1 MASTAHIKKDKEALE
16 RYQNLIKEIRSRES
30 YVNPLETPEE
40 KKQRINAL
48 KKDFKAM
55 VKYYFPTYAE
65 SETPN
70 FHIKHAKRMLKN
82 QRIRV
87 WTMWPRGHAKSVVNN
102 LLIPFWLWMN
112 NETRFFLII
121 GENQDKAELLLDD
134 LRAEFEAN
142 EMIISDFGVQ
152 KTLGD
157 WSSGSFVTKNGFI
170 GKALG
175 MGQSPRGIRVKNKRP
190 DLIGG
195 DDWENEQ
202 TVKNPKR
209 QKALAKWFLGS
220 ILGTMDTGPR
230 RVMISQN
237 KFADQMIFDLV
248 TSENDSWIIDKVIA
262 FDPATF
268 ETIAWPE
275 KYDKQHWIDVIG
287 EMTLVIALAEYCH
300 QPFVEGAEFKDEM
313 IQWRKLPPLHKM
325 DAIIGIWDPAHSA
338 SPTADFNAV
347 RLWGTVGGDKYL
359 IDCFVKRS
367 KKKGALRWI
376 AEVQKRCK
384 INILF
389 KYESQFWNEDL
400 QRDIKEIE
408 EEVGFSLN
416 LVRMDRSTENK
427 FNRIIATL
435 LPQYTN
441 GRVYY
446 NEQLRSHNDTQEG
459 LKQLKGIEPGYT
471 GKDDAPDADSYAFKE
486 LDLSFSN
493 KTSTHRTGKS
503 ESRKY

>member
-1 MASTAHIKKDKEALE
+1 MTTVAHKQKDKDAIK
-16 RYQNLIKEIRSRES
+16 RYNELIKLIQSRES
-30 YVNPLETPEE
+30 FVNPLESPKEKEE
-40 KKQRINAL
+40 RIAHL

-55 VKYYFPTYAE
+55 VKYYFPAYAE

-70 FHIKHAKRMLKN
+70 FHVKHAKRMLKN
-82 QRIRV
+82 RRIRV

-112 NETRFFLII
+112 GETRFFLII
-121 GENQDKAELLLDD
+121 GENQEKAELLLDD

-142 EMIISDFGVQ
+142 EMIINDFGVQ

-157 WSSGSFVTKNGFI
+157 WSSGSFSTKNGFI

-220 ILGTMDTGPR
+220 ILGTMDVGAR
-230 RVMISQN
+230 RVTISQN

-248 TSENDSWIIDKVIA
+248 TAENDTWIIDKVIA
-262 FDPATF
+262 FDPATY
-268 ETIAWPE
+268 ETIAWKE
-275 KYDKQHWIDVIG
+275 KYDRQHWVDVIA
-287 EMTLVIALAEYCH
+287 EMTLIIALAEYCH
-300 QPFVEGAEFKDEM
+300 QPYVEGAEFKDEM
-313 IQWRKLPPLHKM
+313 IQWVKLPPLNKM
-325 DAIIGIWDPAHSA
+325 DAIIGIWDVAHSA
-338 SPTADFNAV
+338 SATADFNAV
-347 RLWGTVGGDKYL
+347 RLWGTKGGDKYL
-359 IDCFVKRS
+359 IDCYVKRS
-367 KKKGALRWI
+367 RKKGAIRWI
-376 AEVQKRCK
+376 AEVQKRSPV
-384 INILF
+384 NILF
-389 KYESQFWNEDL
+389 KYEAQFWNEDL
-400 QRDIKEIE
+400 QRDIKEVE
-408 EEVGFSLN
+408 EEVKYSLN
-416 LVRMDRSTENK
+416 LIKMERSTENK
-427 FNRIIATL
+427 FNRIISTL

-446 NEQLRSHNDTQEG
+446 NIKLKAHNDTQEG
-459 LKQLKGIEPGYT
+459 LKQLKGIEPGYS

-486 LDLSFSN
+486 LDRSFSHKKSTY
-493 KTSTHRTGKS
+493 KTHKR
-503 ESRKY
+503 ESRNY

>member
-1 MASTAHIKKDKEALE
+1 MSTQAHKQKDKEAQK
-16 RYQNLIKEIRSRES
+16 RYDELVKLIQSRQS
-30 YVNPLETPEE
+30 FVNPLETELE
-40 KKQRINAL
+40 KKKRIESL

-55 VKYYFPTYAE
+55 VKYYFPEYAE
-65 SETPN
+65 SETPS
-70 FHIKHAKRMLKN
+70 FHVKHANRMLKN
-82 QRIRV
+82 KRIRV

-112 NETRFFLII
+112 KETRFFLII

-142 EMIISDFGVQ
+142 EMIINDFGVQ

-157 WSSGSFVTKNGFI
+157 WSSGSFRTKNGFI

-220 ILGTMDTGPR
+220 ICGTMDVGNR
-230 RVMISQN
+230 RITISQN

-248 TSENDSWIIDKVIA
+248 TQENDSWIIDKVIA
-262 FDPATF
+262 FDPATL
-268 ETIAWPE
+268 ETIAWKE
-275 KYDKQHWIDVIG
+275 KYDRQHWVDVVK
-287 EMTLVIALAEYCH
+287 EMTMVIALAEYCH

-313 IQWRKLPPLHKM
+313 IQWTKLPPLNKM
-325 DAIIGIWDPAHSA
+325 DAIVGIWDPAHSA

-347 RLWGTVGGDKYL
+347 RLWGTMNGDKYL
-359 IDCFVKRS
+359 IDCYVKRS
-367 KKKGALRWI
+367 RKKGALRWI
-376 AEVQKRCK
+376 AEVQKRCSV
-384 INILF
+384 NVLF
-389 KYESQFWNEDL
+389 RYESQFWNEDL

-408 EEVGFSLN
+408 EEVGYALN
-416 LVRMDRSTENK
+416 LVKMERSTEQK
-427 FNRIIATL
+427 LSRIIATL

-446 NEQLRSHNDTQEG
+446 NIQLKSHNDTQEG

-486 LDLSFSN
+486 LDRSFSH
-493 KTSTHRTGKS
+493 KQSTHKTGKA